1 MAFMLI
7 SFLEIYFSN
16 QEENQEVVFL
26 MEIWQSSWQ
35 VSKKR
40 LRQRAKARCVLE
52 TLAVAEAVAKAVVAT
67 SSIEVFFVIY
77 TW

>member
-77 TW
+77 T